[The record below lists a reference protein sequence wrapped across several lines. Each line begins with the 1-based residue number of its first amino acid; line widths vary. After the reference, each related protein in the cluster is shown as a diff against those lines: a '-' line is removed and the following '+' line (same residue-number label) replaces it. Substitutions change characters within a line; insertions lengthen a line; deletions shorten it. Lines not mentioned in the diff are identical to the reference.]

1 MGGHF
6 RPVKVREI
14 EAVLKHLR
22 FTPEKQRA
30 TSHQHWRGQ
39 YGGKF
44 RKVTVDAN
52 NAPFVDRALKYM
64 LDQIGISKADFFA
77 TLDSL

>member
-14 EAVLKHLR
+14 EAVLKHLG

-30 TSHQHWRGQ
+30 TSHQHWRGHH
-39 YGGKF
+39 GGQF

-52 NAPFVDRALKYM
+52 NAPFADRALKYVLGQM
-64 LDQIGISKADFFA
+64 GVSKREFFA
-77 TLDSL
+77 ILSGL